1 LKTRP
6 KGIYCLEIG
15 EWFGSL
21 KKTTSVKAVLKLLNE
36 STLEVPYIY
45 RDIATKEELYFY
57 IKKWTQAKHSD
68 YPILYLAFHGSPG
81 CIYLFKDNGRETAI
95 TTDDLFKLLEGKCH
109 RRVIHFGSCGS
120 LDMNGHTVN
129 KYLKSS
135 GAVSISGYAAEVDW
149 VLSSVFEMYYLSELQ
164 DNKFTKS
171 GMQAVYK
178 RLHKRAGFFTKE
190 LKFTMRIKK

>member
-1 LKTRP
+1 M
-6 KGIYCLEIG
+6 EIG
-15 EWFGSL
+15 DWYGSL

-68 YPILYLAFHGSPG
+68 YPILYLAFHGSSG
-81 CIYLFKDNGRETAI
+81 CICLFKDNGRETTI
-95 TTDDLFKLLEGKCH
+95 TTDDLFDLLKGKCH
-109 RRVIHFGSCGS
+109 RRVIHFGSCKS

-135 GAVSISGYAAEVDW
+135 GAVSISGYVADVDW
-149 VLSSVFEMYYLSELQ
+149 VLSSVFEMYYLFELQ
-164 DNKFTKS
+164 KNKFTKS

-178 RLHKRAGFFTKE
+178 RLHKRAGFFTKK
-190 LKFTMRIKK
+190 LKFTMKMKK